1 LPSPVNSLESERAE
15 LDALL
20 ASEMFGRTN
29 NPARFLIFVCNMYFA
44 GAADGIKEYSIAVE
58 ALGRPK
64 DFDPQTDTVVRVTAH
79 ALRKRLEDYYRT
91 IGAQHSIHIC
101 LPAGHYVPKFVHR
114 NDVESDR
121 GRSEAG
127 QAFLS
132 HAGSAILVPQNGSFA
147 ETAGHAL
154 PISNSLPAARA
165 EQFHEPPAHRARVVT
180 IAAVV
185 VIAGFLV
192 FIAAGR
198 RWYHQAGHAAAY
210 DKGQAATPATAV
222 GDTVRVLVGENRASY
237 TDGAGSLWQT
247 DSFCAGGTSFV
258 VSGHTIQGTVDPM
271 LFSAGRRGVFQCR
284 FPVAPGA
291 YEVRLL
297 FAETEGLQENTRNVA
312 FSFNGGTTA
321 TLDVVDDAAGDDI
334 ATTKVFT
341 DIQPESDGAIH
352 LDFTAPDSFLNAVEI
367 VPSTAGSMLPIR
379 IVAGHSSYH
388 DTSGNLWL
396 PDRYFF
402 GGRLTRFGG
411 DLSNVADA
419 GIYEWQRIGHFH
431 YVIPVAPGH
440 AYTLKLHFREHW
452 FGPQNGNVHGVG
464 SRIFDVSCNGSVLLK
479 DFDILAAAGSEP
491 LIRVFPHIQPT
502 AQGKIEIYFTPV
514 VNYPSVNAIEVI
526 PE

>member
-1 LPSPVNSLESERAE
+1 
-15 LDALL
+15 
-20 ASEMFGRTN
+20 
-29 NPARFLIFVCNMYFA
+29 MYFA

-64 DFDPQTDTVVRVTAH
+64 DFDPQTDTIVRVTAH
-79 ALRKRLEDYYRT
+79 ALRKRLEDYYGT
-91 IGAQHSIHIC
+91 IGAQHPIHIC
-101 LPAGHYVPKFVHR
+101 LPPGHYVPRFVHR
-114 NDVESDR
+114 HDVESNR
-121 GRSEAG
+121 GTSEAG

-132 HAGSAILVPQNGSFA
+132 HAGSAISVPRNGSFA
-147 ETAGHAL
+147 ETAGPAL

-165 EQFHEPPAHRARVVT
+165 EQFHVPPAHRARVFT
-180 IAAVV
+180 IAVVVAVVV
-185 VIAGFLV
+185 VIAGLV
-192 FIAAGR
+192 FIVAGR
-198 RWYHQAGHAAAY
+198 RWNR
-210 DKGQAATPATAV
+210 KSGQAAPYDQGRAATAAIAV
-222 GDTVRVLVGENRASY
+222 GNSVRVLVGENRASY
-237 TDGAGSLWQT
+237 TDRAGFLWQS
-247 DSFCAGGTSFV
+247 DRSCAGGTSFV
-258 VSGHTIQGTVDPM
+258 VSGHTIQGTVDPI

-291 YEVRLL
+291 YELHLL

-312 FSFNGGTTA
+312 FSFNGGPTA

-352 LDFTAPDSFLNAVEI
+352 LDFTTPDSFLNAVEI
-367 VPSTAGSMLPIR
+367 VPSTAGSVLPIR
-379 IVAGHSSYH
+379 IITGHSSYH
-388 DTSGNLWL
+388 DASGNLWL

-402 GGRLTRFGG
+402 GGRPTRFGG

-431 YVIPVAPGH
+431 YVIPVALGH
-440 AYTLKLHFREHW
+440 TYTLKLHFREHW
-452 FGPQNGNVHGVG
+452 FGPQNGNVRGVG

-491 LIRVFPHIQPT
+491 LIRLFPHIQPT